1 MSQDRRERGLAA
13 RLARRPAV
21 YGSVAAVGVVL
32 VVVVLV
38 WFQPQ
43 ALLFDRVVEEGFPA
57 TEGAT
62 APGTAVPEPGD
73 ATQDAEEAI
82 PVATGSFTSRSRYT
96 VTGTSSVYDLQDG
109 ARVLRLEDF
118 ESTNGPDLFVYL
130 TAAGAAE
137 ADADLNQDF
146 VNLGALKGNVGNQ
159 NYKIPA
165 GVDLDTYNT
174 VVIWCRRFTVGF
186 GAADLSPVQ

>member
-1 MSQDRRERGLAA
+1 MAKDRGDRGLAA

-21 YGSVAAVGVVL
+21 YGSVAALGVLL

-57 TEGAT
+57 TEGA
-62 APGTAVPEPGD
+62 AAAGTPVPEPGN
-73 ATQDAEEAI
+73 TEEAV

-109 ARVLRLEDF
+109 SRVLRLEDF

-137 ADADLNQDF
+137 ADADLDEDF

-159 NYKIPA
+159 NYEIPA
-165 GVDLDTYNT
+165 EVDLDTYNT